1 MDRLSLLNAWQRG
14 LPLTERPFDTLA
26 TVHGCSVPALLA
38 ELRSAQQAGQLSRV
52 GGVFAASAGGAALL
66 AAMAVP
72 EARLDAVAAIVSA
85 HPGVNHN
92 YAREHAHNL
101 WFVMTGVD
109 AAAVERSMQAL
120 EAATSLPALRLPLRR
135 PYRIDLGFDLRRSTA
150 GTAPGER
157 RLRAPAVADHDRAL
171 AALVEDGLPL
181 IERPFN
187 AWAQAL
193 GWRTERVL
201 QVLARWLDQGTL
213 RRFGL
218 IVRHH
223 EFGFTH
229 NAMAVFD
236 VPDTQV
242 DVLGPRL
249 AAQPGITL
257 CYRRERAGGWP
268 YNLYG
273 MVHGRDRDSVR
284 AVLASATAAAG
295 LDGLSQQVLFSWR
308 RYKQTGAR
316 RFRDLPVM
324 ETDHAHAG

>member
-1 MDRLSLLNAWQRG
+1 MNRLALLNAWQRG
-14 LPLTERPFDTLA
+14 LPLNERPWDTLA
-26 TVHGCSVPALLA
+26 TVHGTTVPLLLD
-38 ELRSAQQAGQLSRV
+38 ELRAAQHAGQLSRA
-52 GGVFAASAGGAALL
+52 GGIFAASAGGAALL

-72 EARLDAVAAIVSA
+72 PARLDAVAAVVSA

-92 YAREHAHNL
+92 YAREHHHNL
-101 WFVMTGVD
+101 WFVMTGLD
-109 AAAVERSMQAL
+109 AAAVERSLQDL
-120 EAATSLPALRLPLRR
+120 EAATGLPALRLPLRR

-157 RLRAPAVADHDRAL
+157 RRCAPAVADADRPL

-181 IERPFN
+181 TERPFD

-193 GWRTERVL
+193 GVPTTRVL

-236 VPDTQV
+236 VPDAMV
-242 DVLGPRL
+242 DALGPCL

-257 CYRRERAGGWP
+257 CYRRERAEGWP
-268 YNLYG
+268 FNLYG

-284 AVLASATAAAG
+284 AVLASASHAAG
-295 LDGLSQQVLFSWR
+295 LTDLPQQVLFSWR

-316 RFRDLPVM
+316 RFRDLPALEVA
-324 ETDHAHAG
+324 HAHAG

>member
-1 MDRLSLLNAWQRG
+1 MDRLNLLNTWQRG
-14 LPLTERPFDTLA
+14 LPLTERPWDTLA
-26 TVHGCSVPALLA
+26 AVHGTTVPRLLD
-38 ELRSAQQAGQLSRV
+38 ELRAAQRAGQLSRV

-85 HPGVNHN
+85 HAGVNHN
-92 YAREHAHNL
+92 YAREHRHNL
-101 WFVMTGVD
+101 WFVMTGLD
-109 AAAVERSMQAL
+109 AEAVERSLQTL
-120 EAATSLPALRLPLRR
+120 EAATALPALRLPLRR
-135 PYRIDLGFDLRRSTA
+135 PYRIDLGFDLRQRTA
-150 GTAPGER
+150 GTAPDEPR
-157 RLRAPAVADHDRAL
+157 RRPPAVADADRPL

-181 IERPFN
+181 VERPVD
-187 AWAQAL
+187 AWSQAL
-193 GWRTERVL
+193 GWTPSRVL
-201 QVLARWLDQGTL
+201 QTLARWLDQGTL

-236 VPDTQV
+236 VPDTLV
-242 DVLGPRL
+242 DALGPRL
-249 AAQPGITL
+249 AAHAGVTL
-257 CYRRERAGGWP
+257 CYRRERAEGWP

-284 AVLASATAAAG
+284 AVLAQACAAAG
-295 LDGLSQQVLFSWR
+295 LQGLPQQVLFSWR

-316 RFRDLPVM
+316 RFRDLPDE
-324 ETDHAHAG
+324 ETRHALAG